1 MADRGEPPSRRA
13 VLAAAIPGAAAVLG
27 LAGGAAAMLLKPAPR
42 DPGRTVRVCRLGEM
56 DVGGQVPLTGVL
68 VMRDQAGV
76 YAISM
81 RCTHLG
87 CGLVRDQVGFACHC
101 HGSLFDEAGAPLRG
115 PALDPLPWYAV
126 IVSDGW
132 VLVDLDR
139 TVPAGTKTVV

>member
-1 MADRGEPPSRRA
+1 M
-13 VLAAAIPGAAAVLG
+13 LAAAIPGAAAVLG
-27 LAGGAAAMLLKPAPR
+27 LAGGGAAMLLKPPPR
-42 DPGRTVRVCRLGEM
+42 DPGRTVRVCRLAEM

-68 VMRDQAGV
+68 VMRDQAGL

-87 CGLVRDQVGFACHC
+87 CGLVRHQAGFACHC
-101 HGSLFDEAGAPLRG
+101 HGSLFSETGVPLQG

-126 IVSDGW
+126 IESDGW

-139 TVPAGTKTVV
+139 AVPAGTKTVV